1 MIKLF
6 IFSVLIKYALSM
18 IQLSLT
24 SIRRVQQL
32 VAAVIVFLFCGIR
45 PANAQVAF
53 TEWVHPPDI
62 TLYATSPTTAGIGS
76 SAAIVLDDAYSGVI
90 NIGFTFNYY
99 GNSYTQCVIGANGT
113 ISFDTAVANQYDPWP
128 VSVALLGNSSKYNS
142 ICGPWADMNI
152 VYGGQITYFTTGTAP
167 NRKFVVS
174 YCHDAMYSC
183 TTQYTTT
190 QIILYEGTDI
200 AEVHIGH
207 KDTCTAWNG
216 AFAIVG
222 VQNATGTAATTAPGR
237 DYPSVWATDNEAW
250 QFIPDGTYS
259 SYSVN
264 PITYNPEPYYTIYW
278 FDTATHALLGTGDSL
293 VVLGGT
299 PGTYFAA
306 ALVCSDTGATGMDT
320 AATGYLRISSLNVNQ
335 VSNIRSLSIYPDPV
349 RTTLNVDA
357 DDLINTVTV
366 SNLMGRVLISEQ
378 PKTKQARLDVS
389 HLPSG
394 IYMLNVNN
402 GTVRRFIK
410 D

>member
-1 MIKLF
+1 M
-6 IFSVLIKYALSM
+6 KYLNLLPVSRMGSM
-18 IQLSLT
+18 I
-24 SIRRVQQL
+24 
-32 VAAVIVFLFCGIR
+32 AAVLLLSFG
-45 PANAQVAF
+45 ANKAKAQVAF

-76 SAAIVLDDAYSGVI
+76 SAAIVLDDAYSDTI
-90 NIGFTFNYY
+90 NLGFTFNFY
-99 GNSYTQCVIGANGT
+99 GNTYTQCVIGANGT
-113 ISFDTAVANQYDPWP
+113 VNFDLALANQYDPWP
-128 VSVALLGNSSKYNS
+128 ISAGLLGNSAKYNS

-183 TTQYTTT
+183 ISQYTTT
-190 QIILYEGTDI
+190 QIILFEGTDV

-207 KDTCTAWNG
+207 KDTCTGWNT
-216 AFAIVG
+216 AAAIVG
-222 VQNATGTAATTAPGR
+222 VQNIDGTAATVAPGR
-237 DYPSVWATDNEAW
+237 DFPTVWLANNEAW
-250 QFIPDGTYS
+250 QFVPDASYS

-264 PITYNPEPYYTIYW
+264 SITFNPEPYYTIYW
-278 FDTATHALLGTGDSL
+278 FDTVTHTLLGTGDSL

-306 ALVCSDTGATGMDT
+306 AMVCSDTGATGLDT

-335 VSNIRSLSIYPDPV
+335 VSNIRSLNIYPDPV

-357 DDLINTVTV
+357 DDLINSVTV
-366 SNLMGRVLISEQ
+366 SNLMGRVMIAEH
-378 PKTKQARLDVS
+378 PKDRKARLDVS
-389 HLPSG
+389 QLPSG
-394 IYMLNVNN
+394 IYLLNINN
-402 GTVRRFIK
+402 GTIRRFIK